1 MKSLLTLILS
11 VFLSFAGFCQINGK
25 VDPNLRIYILLG
37 QSNMAG
43 RGEITPVF
51 ANEGN
56 AKVLMFNKDKQW
68 VLAKHPLHFDKPK
81 SAGVGPGL
89 AFGIKMAEANPK
101 QTIGLVPCAVGGTSI
116 TKWKPGAYDK
126 DTDTHPYDDAVARIE
141 EAMKTGIVAGVLWHQ
156 GESDTSPDKAA
167 NYLEKLEILIEKIR
181 KVCKNQ
187 NLPFVVGELG
197 VFKEN
202 RKIIN
207 EMIAPL
213 ATKVAHTAIA
223 KANGLDHKGDDAHFN
238 SASAQLLGYR
248 FAEQMLL
255 LQNKK

>member
-1 MKSLLTLILS
+1 MKSLLTLIFS
-11 VFLSFAGFCQINGK
+11 VFFTVSGFCQIEGK
-25 VDPNLRIYILLG
+25 VDPNLHIYLLLG

-43 RGEITPVF
+43 RGEITPAF
-51 ANEGN
+51 EKEGN
-56 AKVLMFNKDKQW
+56 VRVLMFNKDKKW

-89 AFGIKMAEANPK
+89 AFGIKMAEAYPK

-116 TKWKPGAYDK
+116 SKWKPGAADK

-141 EAMKTGIVAGVLWHQ
+141 EAMKTGIIEGVLWHQ
-156 GESDTSPDKAA
+156 GESDTSPEKAA
-167 NYLEKLEILIEKIR
+167 NYLENLEVLISRIR
-181 KVCKNQ
+181 KVCKNP
-187 NLPFVVGELG
+187 NLPVVVGELG
-197 VFKEN
+197 VFKDN

-213 ATKVAHTAIA
+213 PGRVANTAIA
-223 KANGLDHKGDDAHFN
+223 KSDGLEQKGDGAHFK
-238 SASAQLLGYR
+238 SESAQTLGYR

-255 LQNKK
+255 LQKKK